1 MSATMDRVRRRG
13 KCITIIFVSYALD
26 STLTLGDKAD
36 AAAVE
41 DAMKGHVLA
50 TTELVGTFER

>member
-1 MSATMDRVRRRG
+1 MAHVLRRG
-13 KCITIIFVSYALD
+13 KFITTIFLLYALD
-26 STLTLGDKAD
+26 STLPLGDKAD